1 MKSAEVLVSKQNFIK
16 SSLGDITKH
25 YTFDKEKIVGSGG
38 YGSVVCG
45 VKINSGEKRAIKIIK
60 KTSVSQTSD
69 FANEIE
75 IMKGLVKYSFS
86 KNPLKSHKPLKTL
99 KTP

>member
-1 MKSAEVLVSKQNFIK
+1 MQKAEVLLKKNFIK

-25 YTFDKEKIVGSGG
+25 YSFDKDKVVGSGG

-45 VKINSGEKRAIKIIK
+45 TKIGTNEKRAIKIIK
-60 KTSVSQTSD
+60 KTSVSHSAD

-75 IMKGLVKYSFS
+75 IMKQLVINSYFYKF
-86 KNPLKSHKPLKTL
+86 KFL
-99 KTP
+99 